1 MTHDEIFTLDARGLL
16 CPGPVIQ
23 TKKLFDEGKLTHFS
37 VIVDNEAAKEN
48 VCRFARNRGAAVES
62 VRTEGNSFTITIVFE
77 DPSANYVEKEELIP
91 CPLPNQANILSG
103 NVVYIGSN
111 TMGRGDDSLGA
122 QLIRGFLRTI
132 IDSAPLPWRVIL
144 INSGVMLSSVDPEAV
159 EALHVME
166 EKGVE
171 ILSCGTCLEKFG
183 LVNRIQVG
191 RVTNMFEV
199 VESLNAS
206 TKVISP
212 D

>member
-1 MTHDEIFTLDARGLL
+1 
-16 CPGPVIQ
+16 
-23 TKKLFDEGKLTHFS
+23 
-37 VIVDNEAAKEN
+37 
-48 VCRFARNRGAAVES
+48 
-62 VRTEGNSFTITIVFE
+62 
-77 DPSANYVEKEELIP
+77 
-91 CPLPNQANILSG
+91 
-103 NVVYIGSN
+103 
-111 TMGRGDDSLGA
+111 
-122 QLIRGFLRTI
+122 
-132 IDSAPLPWRVIL
+132 
-144 INSGVMLSSVDPEAV
+144 MLSSVDPEAV

-183 LVNRIQVG
+183 LVNQIQVG

>member
-1 MTHDEIFTLDARGLL
+1 
-16 CPGPVIQ
+16 
-23 TKKLFDEGKLTHFS
+23 
-37 VIVDNEAAKEN
+37 
-48 VCRFARNRGAAVES
+48 
-62 VRTEGNSFTITIVFE
+62 
-77 DPSANYVEKEELIP
+77 
-91 CPLPNQANILSG
+91 
-103 NVVYIGSN
+103 
-111 TMGRGDDSLGA
+111 MGRGDDSLGA

-144 INSGVMLSSVDPEAV
+144 INSGVMLSSVDHEAV

-183 LVNRIQVG
+183 LVNQIQVG

-199 VESLNAS
+199 VESLNAA